1 MFRDNREVLHQR
13 AIKMAHKEAELNA
26 DIVTEAISFTL
37 AGETYAIASSF
48 VREVFHMKDFTTIP
62 GVPPYIFS
70 LINVRGQ
77 ILPVV
82 DMKVFFNLPSKGFG
96 EFNKVIIL
104 SSPNMEFG
112 ILADVVIGTI
122 LISDEEI
129 LQVPH
134 TITGIAQKYLSGVTR
149 ENLIFLNGEAL
160 LTGEGLIIDDK

>member
-1 MFRDNREVLHQR
+1 M
-13 AIKMAHKEAELNA
+13 
-26 DIVTEAISFTL
+26 
-37 AGETYAIASSF
+37 SS
-48 VREVFHMKDFTTIP
+48 
-62 GVPPYIFS
+62 
-70 LINVRGQ
+70 Q
-77 ILPVV
+77 
-82 DMKVFFNLPSKGFG
+82 
-96 EFNKVIIL
+96 
-104 SSPNMEFG
+104 NMEFG